1 MKKYHK
7 LIYQV
12 RLGEQNT
19 PTLDVESEPILY
31 DLHDELNSVLMN
43 RDYFDEVM
51 ETLGRV
57 LSGEIGGYSFGY
69 EVYNFS
75 CDKNDCD
82 VTEYLTKKL
91 GTFRTQDMY
100 DMLKYF
106 QQYRDDFYARRN
118 G

>member
-43 RDYFDEVM
+43 REYFDEVM
-51 ETLGRV
+51 EALGGV
-57 LSGEIGGYSFGY
+57 SGNTEAYDFGY
-69 EVYNFS
+69 EVYNFD
-75 CDKNDCD
+75 CDKDDCD

-91 GTFRTQDMY
+91 GTFRTRDVY

-118 G
+118 V